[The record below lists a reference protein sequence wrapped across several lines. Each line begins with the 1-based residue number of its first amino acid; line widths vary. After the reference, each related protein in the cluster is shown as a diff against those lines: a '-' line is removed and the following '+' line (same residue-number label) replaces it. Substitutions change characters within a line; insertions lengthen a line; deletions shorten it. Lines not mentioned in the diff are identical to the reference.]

1 MSPETTLT
9 RSAAIVL
16 LAGTVLACAVEL
28 GRLGNTPEQSAVSTA
43 NADDPLT
50 RDLARCKALG
60 DGAADDAGCK
70 SAWKESRE
78 RFLKGEKLERHR
90 ANDLFPSTNP
100 PSSPNMKQK
109 LFLDRAPSAPPLVG
123 GGERPATDPE
133 RR

>member
-1 MSPETTLT
+1 MNPETLT

-28 GRLGNTPEQSAVSTA
+28 GRLGNTSEPSAVTA
-43 NADDPLT
+43 TNADDPLT
-50 RDLARCKALG
+50 RELTRCKALRER
-60 DGAADDAGCK
+60 AADDAGCK

-78 RFLKGEKLERHR
+78 RFLKGEKPERHR

-100 PSSPNMKQK
+100 PLSPNTKQK
-109 LFLDRAPSAPPLVG
+109 LFLDRVPSAPPLG
-123 GGERPATDPE
+123 SGERPAANPE